1 MKRSG
6 VLVVLLRV
14 LNQGLWTHFESSRRN
29 ATICTR
35 QGMMWGATEDL
46 KNAAISFIFFSLG
59 TLGSDYMYFKFSDEH
74 PRLFHK
80 GVIPGVYTRRQYN
93 TD

>member
-1 MKRSG
+1 
-6 VLVVLLRV
+6 
-14 LNQGLWTHFESSRRN
+14 
-29 ATICTR
+29 
-35 QGMMWGATEDL
+35 MMWGATEDL

-93 TD
+93 TDWEKWFDDIKLLITFS